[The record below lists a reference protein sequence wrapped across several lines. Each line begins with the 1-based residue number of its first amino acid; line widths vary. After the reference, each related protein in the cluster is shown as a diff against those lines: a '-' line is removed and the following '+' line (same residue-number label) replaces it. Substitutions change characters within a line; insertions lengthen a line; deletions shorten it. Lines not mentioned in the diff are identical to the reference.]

1 MPTGSR
7 PRFANERTYLYGYSV
22 SRIVIKNP
30 PQTARPGV
38 RAARDFL
45 HGARTTVLI
54 WAFSTD
60 CETSL
65 KVSSPFLGSV
75 RGIVV
80 SWYRTS
86 VWAFSK
92 DCEESRTHPSVRF
105 VRCFVASAGYYYV
118 RMGGYGVHPRVL
130 TRGLPTDRRTERPR
144 PTRHSLIIM
153 MRRSAFGVLFVRR
166 SGATTTTTTT
176 TTTIARGFGGDPSTS
191 SVDRADVRRARAA
204 EKRRLRAL
212 RGGTGSEEDGTGTG
226 GGGDGGDRRRRQRAG
241 RRASSSSASS
251 SAFESFVDGMERA
264 GRRASDGFN
273 FASGRR
279 KERGRRGERAFDSSA
294 QASAAFEAF
303 VRARLRNDSFGG
315 TGGVGGSSSSFED
328 FFSGGSGGSNGSNA
342 TTTTRNDD
350 GFYAGASCPH
360 CAILG
365 LKAKSFVTWDGL
377 KTALRTQAMKW
388 HPDRHA
394 DEDKTRAEANFKR
407 VYDAYAALS
416 RR

>member
-1 MPTGSR
+1 
-7 PRFANERTYLYGYSV
+7 
-22 SRIVIKNP
+22 
-30 PQTARPGV
+30 
-38 RAARDFL
+38 
-45 HGARTTVLI
+45 
-54 WAFSTD
+54 
-60 CETSL
+60 
-65 KVSSPFLGSV
+65 
-75 RGIVV
+75 VV
-80 SWYRTS
+80 SWYRGI
-86 VWAFSK
+86 VLAYG
-92 DCEESRTHPSVRF
+92 HSVRI
-105 VRCFVASAGYYYV
+105 VKSHAPIRPSGSFVASLLPRGTTTYEWGG
-118 RMGGYGVHPRVL
+118 MGSIRESSLVDSR
-130 TRGLPTDRRTERPR
+130 PTDRTTE
-144 PTRHSLIIM
+144 TDASLIIM

-166 SGATTTTTTT
+166 SGATTTISTT
-176 TTTIARGFGGDPSTS
+176 TTTIARGFGGDPSTTN

-241 RRASSSSASS
+241 RRASSASSAS

-328 FFSGGSGGSNGSNA
+328 FFSGGSGGSNGSNGS

>member
-1 MPTGSR
+1 M
-7 PRFANERTYLYGYSV
+7 
-22 SRIVIKNP
+22 
-30 PQTARPGV
+30 
-38 RAARDFL
+38 
-45 HGARTTVLI
+45 
-54 WAFSTD
+54 
-60 CETSL
+60 
-65 KVSSPFLGSV
+65 
-75 RGIVV
+75 V

-86 VWAFSK
+86 VWVFSK
-92 DCEESRTHPSVRF
+92 DCEESRTHPSGS
-105 VRCFVASAGYYYV
+105 FVASLLPRGTTTYSTN
-118 RMGGYGVHPRVL
+118 GGVWGPSASPHSWTPSR
-130 TRGLPTDRRTERPR
+130 TTDRTTE
-144 PTRHSLIIM
+144 TDASLIIIMM
-153 MRRSAFGVLFVRR
+153 MRRSAFGVSFVRR
-166 SGATTTTTTT
+166 SGATTTTISTATTPV
-176 TTTIARGFGGDPSTS
+176 IARGFGGDPSTS
-191 SVDRADVRRARAA
+191 TTNSVDRADVRRARAA

-226 GGGDGGDRRRRQRAG
+226 GDGGDRRRRQRVG
-241 RRASSSSASS
+241 RRASSA

-328 FFSGGSGGSNGSNA
+328 FFSGGSGGSNGSNGSN
-342 TTTTRNDD
+342 TTRNDD

>member
-1 MPTGSR
+1 MISR
-7 PRFANERTYLYGYSV
+7 A
-22 SRIVIKNP
+22 I
-30 PQTARPGV
+30 
-38 RAARDFL
+38 DFL
-45 HGARTTVLI
+45 HRARTGV
-54 WAFSTD
+54 WVFSTD

-65 KVSSPFLGSV
+65 KVSSPFLGSA
-75 RGIVV
+75 RFVV
-80 SWYRTS
+80 SWCRTS

-92 DCEESRTHPSVRF
+92 DCEESHTHPSGRSLL
-105 VRCFVASAGYYYV
+105 RSYEWGG
-118 RMGGYGVHPRVL
+118 MGSIGESSLV
-130 TRGLPTDRRTERPR
+130 DSRT
-144 PTRHSLIIM
+144 TIIII
-153 MRRSAFGVLFVRR
+153 MRRSARVLFVGR
-166 SGATTTTTTT
+166 SGATTTT
-176 TTTIARGFGGDPSTS
+176 IAREHRSDARGFGGFGGDPSTS
-191 SVDRADVRRARAA
+191 APVDRADVRRARAA

-226 GGGDGGDRRRRQRAG
+226 GGDGGDRRRRQRAG
-241 RRASSSSASS
+241 RRASASA

-273 FASGRR
+273 VSTSGRR

-303 VRARLRNDSFGG
+303 VRARLRNGSFGG

-328 FFSGGSGGSNGSNA
+328 FFSGGSNGSNA
-342 TTTTRNDD
+342 TTTRNDD

>member
-1 MPTGSR
+1 
-7 PRFANERTYLYGYSV
+7 
-22 SRIVIKNP
+22 
-30 PQTARPGV
+30 
-38 RAARDFL
+38 
-45 HGARTTVLI
+45 
-54 WAFSTD
+54 
-60 CETSL
+60 
-65 KVSSPFLGSV
+65 
-75 RGIVV
+75 VV
-80 SWYRTS
+80 SWYRGIVLAYGYS
-86 VWAFSK
+86 VRIVKSHA
-92 DCEESRTHPSVRF
+92 RTHPSGS
-105 VRCFVASAGYYYV
+105 FVASLLPRGTTTYEWGG
-118 RMGGYGVHPRVL
+118 MGSIRESSLVDSRPTDG
-130 TRGLPTDRRTERPR
+130 PTDRTTE
-144 PTRHSLIIM
+144 TDASLVIIM

-176 TTTIARGFGGDPSTS
+176 IARGFGGDPSTN

-212 RGGTGSEEDGTGTG
+212 RGGTGSEEDGTGTTG

-241 RRASSSSASS
+241 RRASSSSA

-279 KERGRRGERAFDSSA
+279 KMRGRRGERAFDSSA

-328 FFSGGSGGSNGSNA
+328 FFSGGSGGSNA
-342 TTTTRNDD
+342 TTTRNDD

>member
-1 MPTGSR
+1 
-7 PRFANERTYLYGYSV
+7 
-22 SRIVIKNP
+22 
-30 PQTARPGV
+30 
-38 RAARDFL
+38 
-45 HGARTTVLI
+45 
-54 WAFSTD
+54 
-60 CETSL
+60 
-65 KVSSPFLGSV
+65 
-75 RGIVV
+75 
-80 SWYRTS
+80 
-86 VWAFSK
+86 
-92 DCEESRTHPSVRF
+92 
-105 VRCFVASAGYYYV
+105 
-118 RMGGYGVHPRVL
+118 
-130 TRGLPTDRRTERPR
+130 
-144 PTRHSLIIM
+144 M

-176 TTTIARGFGGDPSTS
+176 TTTTIARGFGGDPSTN

-212 RGGTGSEEDGTGTG
+212 RGGTGSEEDGTGTTG

-241 RRASSSSASS
+241 RRASSSSSA

-342 TTTTRNDD
+342 TTRNDD